1 MNSKHDFWDLLVF
14 ASLCCSLALFLN
26 RINLDTLNK
35 IDDERHR
42 SKDSLVD
49 SRLGALV
56 NS

>member
-1 MNSKHDFWDLLVF
+1 MNSKHDYWDLLVF
-14 ASLCCSLALFLN
+14 ASLCCWFALFL
-26 RINLDTLNK
+26 RINLVTLNK
-35 IDDERHR
+35 IDDELHR